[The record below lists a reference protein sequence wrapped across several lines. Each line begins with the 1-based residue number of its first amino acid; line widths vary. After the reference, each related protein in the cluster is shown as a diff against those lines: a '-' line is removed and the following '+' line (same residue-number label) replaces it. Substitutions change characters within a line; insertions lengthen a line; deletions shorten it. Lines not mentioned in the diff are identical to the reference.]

1 MVLVGPVLVSG
12 VLWLL
17 LGYALPDSAVWVRM
31 GAAAVPLL
39 LVPIALV
46 MRLAAVPAALHC
58 AATERIAE
66 LEQRLADLESTR
78 VRTRATLMRFY
89 SDAQPVLQATLRSP
103 FSRGEAGSGN
113 RNLSE
118 ISPRGETT
126 DPPPPPSQGISS
138 TDGPRAQA
146 RTITE
151 PKYRAAWAFIG
162 NVQAHFGSSIRP
174 RMRLD
179 MAQDRSP
186 ARASRL
192 HLPENLILLVPGFLV
207 SVVVAVAARFLSDHY
222 GAPAMLMALLLGI
235 AFHFLAEEGRC
246 VPGIAVSAK
255 GVLRFGVALLG
266 IRVSVELMASLGFG
280 VICLVVAGVV
290 LTILFGM
297 LGARLLRRGWRFAL
311 LTGGAVA
318 ICGASAAMAIAAVL
332 PKNEHSERNLIFT
345 VLGVTVLSTI
355 AMIVYPVITSVAGL
369 GPLATGVFL
378 GGTIYD
384 VAQVVGAGFSISDET
399 GETATLVKLFRVTL
413 LAPVVLCFSLAIRAR
428 SGAEDAG
435 SPRPPLVPGFVLAFL
450 ALATVNS
457 IGLVPAVIRNF
468 VSDLSRWALLVAIAA
483 VGMKTSLRT
492 ILDVGGQ
499 AIVLIVAETTFLAI
513 FILAGLHLL
522 N

>member
-1 MVLVGPVLVSG
+1 LV
-12 VLWLL
+12 
-17 LGYALPDSAVWVRM
+17 A
-31 GAAAVPLL
+31 
-39 LVPIALV
+39 
-46 MRLAAVPAALHC
+46 
-58 AATERIAE
+58 
-66 LEQRLADLESTR
+66 
-78 VRTRATLMRFY
+78 
-89 SDAQPVLQATLRSP
+89 
-103 FSRGEAGSGN
+103 
-113 RNLSE
+113 
-118 ISPRGETT
+118 
-126 DPPPPPSQGISS
+126 
-138 TDGPRAQA
+138 
-146 RTITE
+146 
-151 PKYRAAWAFIG
+151 
-162 NVQAHFGSSIRP
+162 
-174 RMRLD
+174 
-179 MAQDRSP
+179 
-186 ARASRL
+186 
-192 HLPENLILLVPGFLV
+192 
-207 SVVVAVAARFLSDHY
+207 
-222 GAPAMLMALLLGI
+222 
-235 AFHFLAEEGRC
+235 
-246 VPGIAVSAK
+246 
-255 GVLRFGVALLG
+255 
-266 IRVSVELMASLGFG
+266 
-280 VICLVVAGVV
+280 AGVV

-378 GGTIYD
+378 GGTIHD